1 MDDTFTALPQEQI
14 QLFHD
19 KMNSIEPTIQFTI
32 ETEVEG
38 TLPFLDTM
46 VTRHVDGSLTTSVFR
61 KKTHTDRYL
70 DFNSHNP
77 LVHKIAL
84 ARTLL
89 TQADRI
95 CVSMPDR
102 DAEKRHIT
110 QALYSNGYPTRVIK
124 RNWQTPPARS
134 PASDPVMP
142 RATVVIPYVRHVSES
157 IRRILTPLEIRTAFA
172 HIAPTA
178 NTGEPKGPHPTT
190 TTGRCSLQDPLWHI
204 SGVYV
209 GQTCRT
215 LDHRL
220 KEHKRAIT
228 SGNLAQSAVA
238 EHAAHESHVINW
250 KEAKVVDTHPRYHQ
264 RCALESWHIRSE
276 TTTMNRDDGSL
287 PQAYNTLLNYPRK
300 PHTPH

>member
-1 MDDTFTALPQEQI
+1 MTTVAL
-14 QLFHD
+14 
-19 KMNSIEPTIQFTI
+19 
-32 ETEVEG
+32 G
-38 TLPFLDTM
+38 T
-46 VTRHVDGSLTTSVFR
+46 TRATVPPGACRWGL
-61 KKTHTDRYL
+61 
-70 DFNSHNP
+70 
-77 LVHKIAL
+77 
-84 ARTLL
+84 
-89 TQADRI
+89 
-95 CVSMPDR
+95 
-102 DAEKRHIT
+102 
-110 QALYSNGYPTRVIK
+110 
-124 RNWQTPPARS
+124 QTPSARS

-157 IRRILTPLEIRTAFA
+157 IRRILTPLEIRTCFR
-172 HIAPTA
+172 
-178 NTGEPKGPHPTT
+178 PHRTLRQTLVNLKDRIP
-190 TTGRCSLQDPLWHI
+190 LQQRAGVVYRIPCGTC

-220 KEHKRAIT
+220 KEHKRALT

-238 EHAAHESHVINW
+238 EHAANESHIIDW
-250 KEAKVVDTHPRYHQ
+250 KGAKVVDTHPRYHQ